1 MIEEEPS
8 EISRIGIII
17 TEMKSSLD
25 ELDSRLEMVGGRIS
39 ELEGK
44 SRENFQT
51 KEQRGK
57 KTGDRSTEACVTV
70 SNIST

>member
-1 MIEEEPS
+1 MNLIADQ
-8 EISRIGIII
+8 
-17 TEMKSSLD
+17 KWQD
-25 ELDSRLEMVGGRIS
+25 GRIS

-57 KTGDRSTEACVTV
+57 KIGDRSAEACVTV